1 METKPFDTADYLDS
15 PEMIGEYLNAAFET
29 ADPRLIK
36 MALGNAARAVGMSE
50 IAGRS
55 GLNRQNLYR
64 ALSEEA
70 DPRLETLIG
79 VIRALG
85 LRLSVAA

>member
-15 PEMIGEYLNAAFET
+15 PEMIEEYLNAAFET